1 MDPVVVGVV
10 IFVIGLIISIMKT
23 VVGIKNDKNTES
35 MLQIIKKGTNHNFHK
50 YKKSNCCHQKKK
62 LLESLWN

>member
-1 MDPVVVGVV
+1 MEPVVVGVV

-35 MLQIIKKGTNHNFHK
+35 MLQIIKKGTNQL
-50 YKKSNCCHQKKK
+50 S
-62 LLESLWN
+62 